1 MQIWHSVVPGTE
13 NSQPQRFRTRPKK
26 CRKKGGE
33 KKDHERRRMDT
44 RERIPGNA
52 EFKITIN
59 EKLRPMWKYLR
70 SY

>member
-1 MQIWHSVVPGTE
+1 MFQIWQTVNHRDLEVDQKNEQKS
-13 NSQPQRFRTRPKK
+13 
-26 CRKKGGE
+26 GE

-70 SY
+70 IY

>member
-1 MQIWHSVVPGTE
+1 MQIWHSVVPDME
-13 NSQPQRFRTRPKK
+13 NSQSQRFRTRPKNEEK
-26 CRKKGGE
+26 RGE

-52 EFKITIN
+52 EFKFTVN

-70 SY
+70 IY

>member
-1 MQIWHSVVPGTE
+1 MLFQIW
-13 NSQPQRFRTRPKK
+13 RTVNHRDLELDQKMK
-26 CRKKGGE
+26 KKGG

-52 EFKITIN
+52 EFKFTVN

-70 SY
+70 IY